1 MEIDYIYFWRNLL
14 IMEMTIA
21 TVSLVISL
29 ATLWLTYLHRGTVKM
44 TQPTVIFFGPDDKD
58 NPKVYLRTLLFST
71 SQKGQVIESMH
82 VKLYRGESVQT
93 FNIWVHGERVEI
105 VRGSGLYVGKEG
117 VAHNHH
123 FLMPKDGST
132 YEFLAGKY
140 RLEVYASILNQKSS
154 KKLFSVELEVSEGN
168 GAKLKNGLNGLYF
181 DWGPESNRYHSN
193 LQESGLTKKHI
204 MSMMAP

>member
-1 MEIDYIYFWRNLL
+1 MEIIG
-14 IMEMTIA
+14 IVIA
-21 TVSLVISL
+21 VLSLVVSLF
-29 ATLWLTYLHRGTVKM
+29 TLWKTYLDRGTLRM
-44 TQPTVIFFGPDDKD
+44 TQPTTIFFGPDEKGSS
-58 NPKVYLRTLLFST
+58 KVYLRTLLFST

-132 YEFLAGKY
+132 YEFLPGKY
-140 RLEVYASILNQKSS
+140 KLEVYASILNTKTP
-154 KKLFSVELEVSEGN
+154 KKMFSVELEINDSN
-168 GAKLKNGLNGLYF
+168 GEKLKDTRNGMYF
-181 DWGPESNRYHSN
+181 DWGPESNKYHPY
-193 LQESGLTKKHI
+193 LHTRDFTGEDFAKKLR
-204 MSMMAP
+204 